1 MDGVSDDDNILNIWS
16 DNSLIDPTPDGE
28 QLSLSSSDIY
38 GLINILDNGLII
50 QVNMEYWGSNAVSDA
65 HIWNNNR

>member
-50 QVNMEYWGSNAVSDA
+50 QVNMEY
-65 HIWNNNR
+65 